1 LDWFESTEDGPSPKF
16 DAAKYCAAI
25 YAYRLVNEFSQ
36 KPPSTALGGQ
46 VRNIGTFLYEA
57 FSGEEN
63 VELKRQTD
71 AVCRNRRTLPDNG
84 RLRRFIRKEGKLHVA
99 ARLRA
104 VTSTGW
110 FGSTFIL
117 PDGAVGVAALDE
129 HFILQTAHV
138 VDHAYNIRGSLIEWQ
153 HNIAR
158 FAVGNSRLALA
169 ISAAF
174 AACLVGPCGAES
186 GGIHFRGRSSV
197 GKTTALSVAG
207 SVWGGG
213 DRGFIRSWRATA
225 NGLKATAAAHSDGLL
240 CLDEIS
246 QLGGR
251 EVGEI
256 AYMLANG
263 QGKARGRVR
272 RHYESGRFGGSYFC
286 PPVRLASPTRSPK
299 TCAAAARLRASKF
312 G

>member
-1 LDWFESTEDGPSPKF
+1 MGQAKERRRRSVRIRRVSNGLLWTDPSDDGKPEIVVSGCFEIVAESRDDAGCNWGILLRWKDPDGRSKDWAMPRSLLAGDGLEVRRVLLDGGLYIGAS
-16 DAAKYCAAI
+16 AKA
-25 YAYRLVNEFSQ
+25 
-36 KPPSTALGGQ
+36 
-46 VRNIGTFLYEA
+46 
-57 FSGEEN
+57 
-63 VELKRQTD
+63 
-71 AVCRNRRTLPDNG
+71 RT
-84 RLRRFIRKEGKLHVA
+84 
-99 ARLRA
+99 
-104 VTSTGW
+104 
-110 FGSTFIL
+110 L
-117 PDGAVGVAALDE
+117 PDGAVGAAAFDE

-174 AACLVGPCGAES
+174 ASCLVGPCGAES

-197 GKTTALSVAG
+197 GKTTALNVAG

-225 NGLKATAAAHSDGLL
+225 NGLEATAAAHSDGLL

-263 QGKARGRVR
+263 QGKARASREAALRKRQVW
-272 RHYESGRFGGSYFC
+272 
-286 PPVRLASPTRSPK
+286 RLLSAIATARLNASPH
-299 TCAAAARLRASKF
+299 AS